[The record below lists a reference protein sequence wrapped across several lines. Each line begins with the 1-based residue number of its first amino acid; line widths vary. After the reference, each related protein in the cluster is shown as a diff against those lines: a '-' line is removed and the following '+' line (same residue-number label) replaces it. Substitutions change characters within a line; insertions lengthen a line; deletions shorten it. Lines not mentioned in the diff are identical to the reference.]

1 MEKIEIKVGDYVRN
15 LISGKFGYVA
25 GKSADNTKLTVL
37 TPNRTY
43 ASWTVK
49 NVELIKDAK
58 K

>member
-1 MEKIEIKVGDYVRN
+1 MEMTEIKVGDYVRN

-25 GKSADNTKLTVL
+25 GIAADNKKLTVL
-37 TPNRTY
+37 TTNRTY
-43 ASWTVK
+43 SSWAVR